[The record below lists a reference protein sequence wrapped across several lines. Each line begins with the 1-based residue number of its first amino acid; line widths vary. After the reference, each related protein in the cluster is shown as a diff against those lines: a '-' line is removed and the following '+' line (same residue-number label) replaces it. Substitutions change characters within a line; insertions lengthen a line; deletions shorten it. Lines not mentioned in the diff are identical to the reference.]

1 MLQVPQ
7 GWWVQITVSHH
18 HNRQMIRASHTT
30 DKPGGSSPVLQLDQ
44 SLGMYKELRHLHS
57 DSTPFVPPTGIPF
70 PPGPL
75 LPVSPS
81 VTSALQ
87 ELQMLPFNAKR
98 VTKKTENQKQI
109 MWRSSSKS
117 LGETQHC
124 FWKSDVGQSFF
135 HPHVLAPKTL
145 SPLRLGFQGE
155 ERKKM
160 RSFCFFHLQVKT
172 KLPYFYCS
180 RPIFFSGL

>member
-7 GWWVQITVSHH
+7 GWWVQITISHH

-30 DKPGGSSPVLQLDQ
+30 DKPGGSSPILQLDQ

-98 VTKKTENQKQI
+98 VPKKTENQKQI

-124 FWKSDVGQSFF
+124 FWKSDVEQSFF

-155 ERKKM
+155 ERKK
-160 RSFCFFHLQVKT
+160 
-172 KLPYFYCS
+172 
-180 RPIFFSGL
+180 